1 MSYQVPVI
9 VSDIPA
15 NLEVGL
21 PEKDYFP
28 MGDVDALAS
37 KLEDI
42 IAEPAHHVAYDMS
55 KYDWDKI
62 AEQFAE
68 IYRKFTK
75 WLSHKYYNLNAH
87 EFNRLRIILV

>member
-75 WLSHKYYNLNAH
+75 
-87 EFNRLRIILV
+87 